1 MFNISR
7 LLNTDTGRLLIS
19 ILLGLGL
26 AALFRGKCVDRKCIK
41 FKGPVIDRITGKI
54 YRFNDSE
61 CSKFNLVPVR
71 HDDTKK
77 TVDLPATPEQG
88 TPEHEQDIAE
98 EEEPFT
104 PIYKNIAH
112 YSNYSKYTP
121 STMPSTTLSTDAFKN
136 KKEPSTNKDYSL
148 KEAHTK

>member
-54 YRFNDSE
+54 YRFNESE

-71 HDDTKK
+71 RDDTKK

-104 PIYKNIAH
+104 PIYQNISH
-112 YSNYSKYTP
+112 DYNYTKYTP
-121 STMPSTTLSTDAFKN
+121 TPSKE
-136 KKEPSTNKDYSL
+136 EPSKTKTKSTKTKTKDYSL
-148 KEAHTK
+148 KEAHAK